1 MVDDNASNRMLM
13 TARLRTWGARV
24 EAVADAL
31 TALEKLAQADAAG
44 TPWQIA
50 ILDMQMPEMDGAEL
64 GRRIRADARY
74 GELKLVMMTSLGQ
87 RGDARRFEAIG
98 FAAYLTKPVRQT
110 DLADTLALLLHEPA
124 APVEAPLLTQ
134 HVLREMRHEGE
145 RESTKK
151 PLHGRILLAEDN
163 LINQRV
169 ALGILKKLGL
179 EADAVAHGREAI
191 QALRERPYALV
202 LMDVQMPEMDGL
214 EATRHI
220 RDLATGVLNP
230 AIPIIAM
237 TANAMQGDQQVCLEA
252 GMDDY
257 LAKPVAAQAL
267 AAMLEKWLAE

>member
-1 MVDDNASNRMLM
+1 MS
-13 TARLRTWGARV
+13 G
-24 EAVADAL
+24 L

-44 TPWQIA
+44 THWQIA
-50 ILDMQMPEMDGAEL
+50 ILDMQMPEMDGA
-64 GRRIRADARY
+64 
-74 GELKLVMMTSLGQ
+74 
-87 RGDARRFEAIG
+87 
-98 FAAYLTKPVRQT
+98 

-134 HVLREMRHEGE
+134 HVLREMRHEDE
-145 RESTKK
+145 RENTKA

-191 QALRERPYALV
+191 QGLRERPYALV

-220 RDLATGVLNP
+220 RDTATGVLNP

-237 TANAMQGDQQVCLEA
+237 TANAMQGDQQACLEA

-257 LAKPVAAQAL
+257 LAKPVSAQAL
-267 AAMLEKWLAE
+267 AAMLEKWLVERPST